1 MRWTVSDAS
10 EIPSITEQVHR
21 VFLEVGLPFLQRFSS
36 IEAAHQLLVS
46 PQASEL
52 HLVPIPGPRLMR
64 AVASALVLRLTDEL
78 QDLIPLYVAKLT
90 QTGDLY
96 CEDFNSLVAGAKETY
111 GPVS

>member
-1 MRWTVSDAS
+1 
-10 EIPSITEQVHR
+10 
-21 VFLEVGLPFLQRFSS
+21 
-36 IEAAHQLLVS
+36 
-46 PQASEL
+46 
-52 HLVPIPGPRLMR
+52 MR